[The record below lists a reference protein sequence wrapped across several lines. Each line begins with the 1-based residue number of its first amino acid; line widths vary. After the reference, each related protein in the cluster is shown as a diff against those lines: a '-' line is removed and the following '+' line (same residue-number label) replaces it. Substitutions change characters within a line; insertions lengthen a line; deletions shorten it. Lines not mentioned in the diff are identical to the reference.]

1 MSTKTNMLQLTP
13 ELQEELTETLPVFVR
28 FLHGLKMAGDAMT
41 EETISHL
48 TVKLEKAA
56 NLLAI
61 IDDDRLPRLLTA
73 LLENGDALVSL
84 LEKAAV
90 LHENGTLDKL
100 IELAEAL
107 GSVTDALTEETV
119 QQMTA
124 KALPLVEIGDKILSS
139 KAVKKAPQL
148 IDAVNKTI
156 ADMENQKPQPLS
168 VFGLLGLLKK
178 KEVQTCN
185 LQSPCS
191 AICRNRKQNRR
202 DFG

>member
-28 FLHGLKMAGDAMT
+28 FLHVLKMAGDAMT
-41 EETISHL
+41 EETTSHL

-61 IDDDRLPRLLTA
+61 MDDDRLPRLLTA

-84 LEKAAV
+84 LEKVAV

-124 KALPLVEIGDKILSS
+124 KALPLVE
-139 KAVKKAPQL
+139 
-148 IDAVNKTI
+148 
-156 ADMENQKPQPLS
+156 
-168 VFGLLGLLKK
+168 
-178 KEVQTCN
+178 
-185 LQSPCS
+185 S
-191 AICRNRKQNRR
+191 ATRFFPPRR
-202 DFG
+202 

>member
-73 LLENGDALVSL
+73 LLENGDVLVSL

-178 KEVQTCN
+178 KEVQRALQFTVALLGN
-185 LQSPCS
+185 LSEPQT
-191 AICRNRKQNRR
+191 K
-202 DFG
+202 

>member
-178 KEVQTCN
+178 KEVQRALQFTVALLGN
-185 LQSPCS
+185 LSEPQT
-191 AICRNRKQNRR
+191 K
-202 DFG
+202 

>member
-1 MSTKTNMLQLTP
+1 MLQLTP

-178 KEVQTCN
+178 KEVQRALQFTVALLGN
-185 LQSPCS
+185 LSEPQT
-191 AICRNRKQNRR
+191 K
-202 DFG
+202 